1 MITSKKITVLSSMA
15 LFLGIATVWLIAIFI
30 KPHIIFRVFLSILLF
45 IFKAIIDLYVQ
56 AKLILSAKE
65 RCGKTGIN
73 ARYMLKACTLKLLVF
88 LLEIKDIAVY
98 ELLTLFSALS
108 LFLAVRNS
116 WLSINAFYAAFTG
129 VVLLFIAGLWFVHLS
144 FQRYSKAMF
153 FLAAYPLLSA
163 RDALKLSCRD
173 DEKSDRRL
181 TAFKASFFPWFLAC
195 LFILPIPFVVS
206 YYKQSITCYFLSG

>member
-1 MITSKKITVLSSMA
+1 MA
-15 LFLGIATVWLIAIFI
+15 
-30 KPHIIFRVFLSILLF
+30 
-45 IFKAIIDLYVQ
+45 
-56 AKLILSAKE
+56 
-65 RCGKTGIN
+65 
-73 ARYMLKACTLKLLVF
+73 M
-88 LLEIKDIAVY
+88 LEIKDIAVY

-129 VVLLFIAGLWFVHLS
+129 VVLLFVIGLWFVHLS

-163 RDALKLSCRD
+163 RDALKLSYRD

-181 TAFKASFFPWFLAC
+181 TAFKASFFAYVVENSFQNSGSGFPTRHL
-195 LFILPIPFVVS
+195 IPCTVPSAPTPTKDLKFS
-206 YYKQSITCYFLSG
+206 TSGNTEQTF